1 MHMTTEDSA
10 EQQSSSSVIQSGYYY
25 PAGIPAYAPLYI
37 PTPVPDAT
45 MGTRY
50 PYGYGPHIPHPAMP
64 QASPMPSLN
73 DHTEIMS
80 IIPTLRCWS
89 CVKCGNLNYAHR
101 LTCNLRKCQRMSELA
116 GPGDASADW
125 MCACGNVNYRFRK
138 YCNLR
143 KCQLPQIGNPFLFC
157 GISQLI
163 KSGYAP
169 QSALSLLLTNSASG
183 GAIDAPIGALHQPS
197 PAMPQM
203 EGCWQCGSCG
213 NLNWPWRDE
222 CNRRGCGRLRR
233 DSTTNDVPDAES
245 EE

>member
-1 MHMTTEDSA
+1 MTTEESPD
-10 EQQSSSSVIQSGYYY
+10 QTSSSSLFQSGYYM
-25 PAGIPAYAPLYI
+25 PAGIPTYAPLYL
-37 PTPVPDAT
+37 PTPLPDAT

-50 PYGYGPHIPHPAMP
+50 PYGYGPHIPHPMMHQP
-64 QASPMPSLN
+64 QPLPQLN

-101 LTCNLRKCQRMSELA
+101 LTCNLRKCQRMTEMS
-116 GPGDASADW
+116 GPTDASTDW

-163 KSGYAP
+163 KAGYAP
-169 QSALSLLLTNSASG
+169 QSALSLLLTNSATG
-183 GAIDAPIGALHQPS
+183 GSMECPPSNGLHAPT

-203 EGCWQCGSCG
+203 EGCWQCASCG

-222 CNRRGCGRLRR
+222 CNRRGCGKLKR
-233 DSTTNDVPDAES
+233 DSTTIDDN
-245 EE
+245 EEGGEE

>member
-1 MHMTTEDSA
+1 MTA
-10 EQQSSSSVIQSGYYY
+10 EESIEQNSSTSMYQQGYYI
-25 PAGIPAYAPLYI
+25 PAGISGYAPLYL
-37 PTPVPDAT
+37 PTPLPDAT

-50 PYGYGPHIPHPAMP
+50 PYGYGPQMTQPILSLPGAVPHM
-64 QASPMPSLN
+64 S

-89 CVKCGNLNYAHR
+89 CVRCGNLNYAHR
-101 LTCNLRKCQRMSELA
+101 LTCNLRKCQRMTEVN
-116 GPGDASADW
+116 GPADASADW

-163 KSGYAP
+163 KAGYAP
-169 QSALSLLLTNSASG
+169 QAALSLLLTNSASG
-183 GAIDAPIGALHQPS
+183 SAMDTPS
-197 PAMPQM
+197 GQAHGSMNPMPHV
-203 EGCWQCGSCG
+203 EGCWQCACCG

-222 CNRRGCGRLRR
+222 CNRRGCGKLKS
-233 DSTTNDVPDAES
+233 DSTIITGDPTDD
-245 EE
+245 